1 MVLIY
6 HLEIEEWAGCGEE
19 GGVGEVE
26 QVGVM
31 KEKIIVMNVQCHQV
45 PNSPQCCEGSAQN

>member
-6 HLEIEEWAGCGEE
+6 HFEIEEWAGCGEE

-45 PNSPQCCEGSAQN
+45 RNSPQCCEGSAQN